1 MTSAVLIVLGEA
13 GRKQG
18 RDARIARDVRPDLAR
33 RLEVRVLA
41 YSIPRSC
48 RWWLRIYLSSRPF
61 GARSSAR
68 LTDQART
75 STAASDASCNG

>member
-18 RDARIARDVRPDLAR
+18 RDARIARDVRPDLAK

-41 YSIPRSC
+41 
-48 RWWLRIYLSSRPF
+48 
-61 GARSSAR
+61 
-68 LTDQART
+68 
-75 STAASDASCNG
+75 